1 MYLGAHVSI
10 AESIALAPERGAAV
24 GCEAIQIFSRSPRML
39 RRTKPLPPEDAE
51 AFRANLA
58 AHGIRAAVIHDNYLI
73 NLASPKAPMRR
84 MSREAFREELE
95 RAQLLGIREVIFH
108 PGAHMGKGEPA
119 GLRRI
124 AEGLDACM
132 ERADAPDVMPCLE
145 NTAGQGT
152 TLGHTLEQLAD
163 VIEASSHADRLGMCV
178 DTCHTFAAG
187 YDIRTRDGYEDF
199 LRRVDATVGLRR
211 VRAFHL
217 NDSKGDL
224 GSHLDRHED
233 IGKGR
238 IGTDLFAFLVNDAR
252 FRVVPGCLEYPG
264 TDGGYRK
271 NLKTLRALVTTDA
284 TAKVR
289 PKRARRGR

>member
-1 MYLGAHVSI
+1 
-10 AESIALAPERGAAV
+10 
-24 GCEAIQIFSRSPRML
+24 
-39 RRTKPLPPEDAE
+39 
-51 AFRANLA
+51 
-58 AHGIRAAVIHDNYLI
+58 
-73 NLASPKAPMRR
+73 
-84 MSREAFREELE
+84 
-95 RAQLLGIREVIFH
+95 
-108 PGAHMGKGEPA
+108 
-119 GLRRI
+119 
-124 AEGLDACM
+124 
-132 ERADAPDVMPCLE
+132 
-145 NTAGQGT
+145 
-152 TLGHTLEQLAD
+152 
-163 VIEASSHADRLGMCV
+163 MCV